1 MVLLNIAG
9 SVALILFGIRFLRKG
24 LDRVLGHRLHAW
36 LERMS
41 RRRWTAALAG
51 GVFGTVAPSSTAQTL
66 LTLQLLNEGR
76 LAPQSMLA
84 FLLGAN
90 VGITI
95 TVQLIAFY
103 FFNYH
108 AVFIIAGLI
117 GYQYLKNETLR
128 GIGQSLLG
136 LGFIF
141 LAMALASEATRQLGG
156 NADFNTIIGVLQN
169 YPVILVLFATVLTF
183 ATQSSTAA
191 IGLALAVGES
201 GHLALGL
208 MLPVVLGA
216 NLGLGVTSLVVGLA
230 TWEGRRLAIANLV
243 LKGAAVA
250 LAVGFLGELEM
261 LIGSTPGTLSRQT
274 ADFHTAF
281 NLVVLFVGMALAG
294 PLARLMQ
301 RTVKPT
307 EAGAAALPHTAT
319 HLDPSALAS
328 PVFALANASR
338 ETLRLADEVRTML
351 DGCWRAIQQGDVEL
365 ARQVNR
371 HDDRVDELN
380 SAIKH
385 YLSQMAADTMTPRDE
400 QLRFGL
406 LNFSSQLESIAD
418 IIDKQM
424 TRHAERRRAG
434 ALEFS
439 AEDEAALAELH
450 GRVVRRMDMAI
461 SVLAT
466 RDRALARKF
475 LEDGDALKD
484 WCIAVQKQHYARL
497 AHARGG
503 AVAASTQF
511 VDLVNSL
518 RRISG
523 QLNTIGHTFAMTRG
537 VHPPPTDRP
546 EKGSTQNEDRL

>member
-24 LDRVLGHRLHAW
+24 LDRLLGHRLHSW

-66 LTLQLLNEGR
+66 LTLQLLNAGR

-90 VGITI
+90 VGITV
-95 TVQLIAFY
+95 TVQLIAFR
-103 FFNYH
+103 FFDYH
-108 AVFIIAGLI
+108 AIFIIAGLI
-117 GYQYLKNETLR
+117 GYQYLKNETVR
-128 GIGQSLLG
+128 GIGQALMG

-141 LAMALASEATRQLGG
+141 LAMSLASEATRQLGG
-156 NADFNTIIGVLQN
+156 NADFNTIIGILQN
-169 YPVILVLFATVLTF
+169 YPLILVCFAAVLTF
-183 ATQSSTAA
+183 ATQSSTAG
-191 IGLALAVGES
+191 IGLALAAAEG
-201 GHLALGL
+201 GDLTLRL

-216 NLGLGVTSLVVGLA
+216 NLGLGITSLIVGMR
-230 TWEGRRLAIANLV
+230 TWEGRRLGLANLV
-243 LKGAAVA
+243 LKGAAVIVGLA
-250 LAVGFLGELEM
+250 LLGTFERVM
-261 LIGSTPGTLSRQT
+261 GGTPGSLLRQT

-281 NLVVLFVGMALAG
+281 NVVVLLVGMALAG

-301 RTVKPT
+301 RTVKPA
-307 EAGAAALPHTAT
+307 ESSALAMPSVAT
-319 HLDPSALAS
+319 HLEASALAS

-338 ETLRLADEVRTML
+338 ETLRLADEVKAML
-351 DGCWRAIQQGDVEL
+351 EGCWRAIQTGDVEL
-365 ARQVNR
+365 ARHVRQ

-380 SAIKH
+380 SAIKQ
-385 YLSQMAADTMTPRDE
+385 YLSQIAPDAMTPRDE

-424 TRHAERRRAG
+424 CSHAERRRAG
-434 ALEFS
+434 GLTFS
-439 AEDEAALAELH
+439 MEDEGVLTELH
-450 GRVVRRMDMAI
+450 ARVTRRMDVAI

-466 RDRALARKF
+466 RDRGLARKF
-475 LEDGDALKD
+475 LEEGDALKE
-484 WCIAVQKQHYARL
+484 WCIEVQKAHYARL
-497 AHARGG
+497 STASG
-503 AVAASTQF
+503 AMASSTHF
-511 VDLVNSL
+511 LDLVNSL

-523 QLNTIGHTFAMTRG
+523 QLNTIGHTFAMTR
-537 VHPPPTDRP
+537 PTPAAP
-546 EKGSTQNEDRL
+546 EGAPAAAGEARGD

>member
-24 LDRVLGHRLHAW
+24 LDRVIGHRLHAW

-95 TVQLIAFY
+95 TVQLIAFR
-103 FFNYH
+103 FFDYH
-108 AVFIIAGLI
+108 ALFIITGLV
-117 GYQYLKNETLR
+117 GYQYLKNETWR

-141 LAMALASEATRQLGG
+141 LAMAIASEATRQLGG

-169 YPVILVLFATVLTF
+169 YPVILMLFATVLTL

-191 IGLALAVGES
+191 IGLALAVGEG
-201 GHLALGL
+201 GHLTLGL

-216 NLGLGVTSLVVGLA
+216 NLGLGVTSLVVGMS
-230 TWEGRRLAIANLV
+230 TWEGRRLATANLV

-250 LAVGFLGELEM
+250 LALSFLGELEA
-261 LIGSTPGTLSRQT
+261 LVGGTPGTLARQT
-274 ADFHTAF
+274 ADFHTVF
-281 NLVVLFVGMALAG
+281 NVVVLLVGMALAG

-301 RTVKPT
+301 RTVKPA
-307 EAGAAALPHTAT
+307 ENGGMVLPQVAT
-319 HLDPSALAS
+319 HLDPGALAS
-328 PVFALANASR
+328 PIFALANASR

-351 DGCWRAIQQGDVEL
+351 ESCWRAIRQGDVEL
-365 ARQVNR
+365 AHQVHR

-380 SAIKH
+380 NAIKQ
-385 YLSQMAADTMTPRDE
+385 YLSQIAADTMTPRDE

-434 ALEFS
+434 GLEWS
-439 AEDEAALAELH
+439 AEDEAALTELH
-450 GRVVRRMDMAI
+450 GRVVARMDTAI

-475 LEDGDALKD
+475 LEEGDQLKE
-484 WCIAVQKQHYARL
+484 WCIEVQKQHYARL
-497 AHARGG
+497 AHGRGG
-503 AVAASTQF
+503 ALAASTQF

-523 QLNTIGHTFAMTRG
+523 QLNTIGHTFAMTRSAHG
-537 VHPPPTDRP
+537 PQGERTENAPLRGD
-546 EKGSTQNEDRL
+546 